1 MIIETCAYGRAGL
14 IGNPSDGY
22 FGKTIAVILRNFAA
36 NVVCFESPRL
46 SIEPCQQDKMTFNSL
61 AELSDDVRLN
71 GYYGGLRLIKAAIKR
86 FNDYCQLNDIVLET
100 RNFTMEYRTNIPVRV
115 GLAGSSGIVTATMRA
130 LMSFYNV
137 SIADYD
143 LANLTLSVELDELGI
158 GAGLQD
164 RVVQA
169 YEGAVFMD
177 FDKSLMRERG
187 YGHYES
193 LLPESLPPLFVAYHD
208 NLSEGTEVS
217 HNDLRSRFN
226 RGDPVVLAAMKE
238 FAGLAQSAKDLL
250 GEGKGS
256 QIGPLL
262 SENFAL
268 RTRTID
274 VSDGNKRLVKIAEQ
288 QGAHAKLAG
297 SGGAVIGVYDGD
309 PQRFDALM
317 EAYAAIGAKTI
328 RPVIKSK
335 GES

>member
-1 MIIETCAYGRAGL
+1 MSKRIRIKDLAERAGVSK
-14 IGNPSDGY
+14 GTVDR
-22 FGKTIAVILRNFAA
+22 VIHNR
-36 NVVCFESPRL
+36 
-46 SIEPCQQDKMTFNSL
+46 
-61 AELSDDVRLN
+61 
-71 GYYGGLRLIKAAIKR
+71 G
-86 FNDYCQLNDIVLET
+86 
-100 RNFTMEYRTNIPVRV
+100 
-115 GLAGSSGIVTATMRA
+115 
-130 LMSFYNV
+130 NV
-137 SIADYD
+137 STEA
-143 LANLTLSVELDELGI
+143 
-158 GAGLQD
+158 
-164 RVVQA
+164 
-169 YEGAVFMD
+169 
-177 FDKSLMRERG
+177 K
-187 YGHYES
+187 ES
-193 LLPESLPPLFVAYHD
+193 
-208 NLSEGTEVS
+208 
-217 HNDLRSRFN
+217 
-226 RGDPVVLAAMKE
+226 VLAAMKE